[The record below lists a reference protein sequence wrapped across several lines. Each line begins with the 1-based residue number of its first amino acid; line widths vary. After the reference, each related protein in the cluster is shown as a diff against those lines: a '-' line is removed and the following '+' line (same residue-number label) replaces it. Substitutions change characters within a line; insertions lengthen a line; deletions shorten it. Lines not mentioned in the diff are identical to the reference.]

1 VVAVA
6 EDTPVELVDITA
18 EQMVAVVVEVLSMEE
33 RILSTLVVSVR
44 VMV

>member
-1 VVAVA
+1 VA

-18 EQMVAVVVEVLSMEE
+18 EPMVAVVVEVLSMEE